1 MKDFHIYII
10 SVLIFTLLLFHGI
23 RMVEWVQEVQRK
35 EDIRVQK
42 LSFEDTFM
50 SQLNTEIFNTK
61 YEF

>member
-1 MKDFHIYII
+1 
-10 SVLIFTLLLFHGI
+10 
-23 RMVEWVQEVQRK
+23 MVEWVQEVQRK